1 MICLQES
8 SFHVFVNDI
17 NMHEIRIAEDL
28 KGIILEVA
36 GREKLSKV
44 TRVNIIFGQL
54 IQIVP
59 DIFEFAFRE
68 TVRDTVASEAIVN
81 IEIIHVKM
89 KCRIC
94 TTEFKIN
101 ENIFTCH
108 NCGST
113 ELDIL
118 EGKELFVKSIEGE

>member
-1 MICLQES
+1 
-8 SFHVFVNDI
+8 
-17 NMHEIRIAEDL
+17 MHEIRLAEDL
-28 KGIILEVA
+28 TGIILEVA

-68 TVRDTVASEAIVN
+68 TVRDTIARDATVK

-94 TTEFKIN
+94 ATEFRIN

-118 EGKELFVKSIEGE
+118 EGKELYVKSIEGE

>member
-1 MICLQES
+1 LICLQEF
-8 SFHVFVNDI
+8 SFPVYVNEI

-28 KGIILEVA
+28 TGIILEVA

-44 TRVNIIFGQL
+44 TQVNIIFGQL

-68 TVRDTVASEAIVN
+68 TVRDTIACDAIVN

-89 KCRIC
+89 KCRNC
-94 TTEFKIN
+94 TTEFRIN

>member
-1 MICLQES
+1 
-8 SFHVFVNDI
+8 
-17 NMHEIRIAEDL
+17 MHEIRIAEDL
-28 KGIILEVA
+28 TGIILEVA
-36 GREKLSKV
+36 QKEKLSRV
-44 TRVNIIFGQL
+44 TIVNISFGQL

-68 TVRDTVASEAIVN
+68 TVRDTIVRDAIVN
-81 IEIIHVKM
+81 LEIIPIKM

-94 TTEFKIN
+94 RNEFRIN
-101 ENIFTCH
+101 ENVFTCH
-108 NCGST
+108 KCGST